1 MGQNQMKCSHC
12 GATFDSQAKLQ
23 QHEQQCSQKR

>member
-1 MGQNQMKCSHC
+1 MGQNQLKCSRC
-12 GATFDSQAKLQ
+12 GATFDSQSKLQ